1 VKIDGTYVGTINEQY
16 GTVDNDMLSAYMLGA
31 WKVSSGSHTIQIIT
45 VGSAAYPSEHED
57 SGLMNILQFDEFL
70 AF

>member
-1 VKIDGTYVGTINEQY
+1 VGTINEQY
-16 GTVDNDMLSAYMLGA
+16 GTVDNDMLRLGA

-45 VGSAAYPSEHED
+45 VGSAAYPSEHEN
-57 SGLMNILQFDEFL
+57 SGQMNLLQFDEFL